1 MGLACERSRHVRRPR
16 RLHPRGQ
23 AGVAVV
29 EADDVETAGGQ
40 LLAEGIVPADH
51 LRAQACHE
59 EQRRGFRIAEIL
71 VLDVDPVGSRS
82 WHQAQSYKWPGENP
96 NSRSRYP

>member
-1 MGLACERSRHVRRPR
+1 MELASERSRHVRRPR

-29 EADDVETAGGQ
+29 EADDVETAGREQ
-40 LLAEGIVPADH
+40 LAESIVPADH
-51 LRAQACHE
+51 LRAKARHK
-59 EQRRGFRIAEIL
+59 EQGRRFRIAEIL

-82 WHQAQSYKWPGENP
+82 WHQAQSYKRPGESPNP
-96 NSRSRYP
+96 GSRYP